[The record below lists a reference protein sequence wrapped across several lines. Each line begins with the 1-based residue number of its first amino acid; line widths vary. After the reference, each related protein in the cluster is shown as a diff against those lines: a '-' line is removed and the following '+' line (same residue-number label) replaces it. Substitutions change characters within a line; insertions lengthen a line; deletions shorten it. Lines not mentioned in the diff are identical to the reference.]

1 MLNNVQLQKS
11 NTVDVSNSNDSV
23 EGGGSFEEIY
33 KNEQQNS
40 DSILDID
47 KLTEALEQREKEKSD
62 KKKLD
67 EKSEQK
73 EQGVAGQNTM
83 TLAQQKHILMQQQK
97 NNALGQVKPKNT
109 GVAAVGQKPVQK
121 GDSLIKPGKTE
132 NIASKSL
139 GSASQTKEPGLASQT
154 KGMGLASQTKGTGLT
169 SQAKETSKQNLPFAK
184 TTEAPLQ
191 EPVAKL
197 KTNAFSDL
205 AKPEANRV
213 FDSGKNERILKSA
226 ASERGSESHAAFMD
240 HTTDNGVGQ
249 VSIVEQAS
257 GSYLNPQI
265 LHGAHA
271 SLTSGYQELYKNWAN
286 YYRVLMKKSSFFVV
300 YDSGAVF
307 LTEEKSKR

>member
-11 NTVDVSNSNDSV
+11 NTVDLSNSNDSV
-23 EGGGSFEEIY
+23 ESGGSFEEIY

-40 DSILDID
+40 DNILDID

-73 EQGVAGQNTM
+73 EQSVAGQNTM

-97 NNALGQVKPKNT
+97 NNALSQVKPKNT
-109 GVAAVGQKPVQK
+109 GVAAVGQKSVQK
-121 GDSLIKPGKTE
+121 GDGLIKPGKAE
-132 NIASKSL
+132 SVASKSL
-139 GSASQTKEPGLASQT
+139 SSASQT
-154 KGMGLASQTKGTGLT
+154 KGMGLASQKKEVGLAAQTKEMG
-169 SQAKETSKQNLPFAK
+169 KQNQPFAK
-184 TTEAPLQ
+184 TTEAILQ
-191 EPVAKL
+191 EPAAKL

-205 AKPEANRV
+205 VKPETTKV

-226 ASERGSESHAAFMD
+226 ASERGTESQAAFMEN
-240 HTTDNGVGQ
+240 TTDNGVGQ
-249 VSIVEQAS
+249 VNVVEQAS
-257 GSYLNPQI
+257 GSYLNPQV

-271 SLTSGYQELYKNWAN
+271 SLTTGYQDLYKNWAN
-286 YYRVLMKKSSFFVV
+286 YYRVLMKKGNFFVV